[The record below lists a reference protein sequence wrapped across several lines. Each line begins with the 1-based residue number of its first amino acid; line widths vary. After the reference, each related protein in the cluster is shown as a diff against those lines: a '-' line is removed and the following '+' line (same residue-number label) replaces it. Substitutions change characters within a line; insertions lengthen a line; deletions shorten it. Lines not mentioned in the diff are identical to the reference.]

1 MADIR
6 LIDDAAGTRR
16 VSALVDEVWGA
27 STPLLGVELVRAIGH
42 AGGYVA
48 AAYVDDQIVG
58 ASLGFLATPPRRA
71 GAAQSRHRGPA
82 RACGRPDSA
91 GRSSCTSRRG
101 RPNEGCAWVTWT
113 FDPLV
118 RRNAWFNLRVLGA
131 EVQEYLVDF
140 YGPIDDSINA
150 RDESDRL
157 LVAWATTT
165 SPRDTQ
171 AARAGRRPGGR
182 RRGGDA
188 RRHRRPATHRSTQ
201 PPNAGGTGCATSSEA
216 RSPPAPASPA
226 SLVPA
231 SMSWRSA

>member
-6 LIDDAAGTRR
+6 LIDDAVGARR

-27 STPLLGVELVRAIGH
+27 STQLLGVELVRAIGH

-58 ASLGFLATPPRRA
+58 ASLGFLA
-71 GAAQSRHRGPA
+71 
-82 RACGRPDSA
+82 
-91 GRSSCTSRRG
+91 SRRG
-101 RPNEGCAWVTWT
+101 EPMLHSHVTGVLPRVRATGLGRALKLHQQAWAAERGLRWVTWT

-131 EVQEYLVDF
+131 EVQEYLIDF

-165 SPRDTQ
+165 VPRDTRRLEPE
-171 AARAGRRPGGR
+171 AVPAGAVAVATPDDIVALRRSDAGAAGRW
-182 RRGGDA
+182 
-188 RRHRRPATHRSTQ
+188 RHRLRDELGGALTAGARVATFTRSGEYVLERT
-201 PPNAGGTGCATSSEA
+201 
-216 RSPPAPASPA
+216 
-226 SLVPA
+226 
-231 SMSWRSA
+231 

>member
-6 LIDDAAGTRR
+6 LIDDAVGTRR

-27 STPLLGVELVRAIGH
+27 TTPLLGVELVRAIGH

-48 AAYVDDQIVG
+48 AAFVDDQIVG
-58 ASLGFLATPPRRA
+58 ASLGFLAT
-71 GAAQSRHRGPA
+71 HRGEPA
-82 RACGRPDSA
+82 LHSHVTGIVPSVRATGLGRELKLHQQA
-91 GRSSCTSRRG
+91 WAASRGLR
-101 RPNEGCAWVTWT
+101 WVTWT

-157 LVAWATTT
+157 FVAWATTT
-165 SPRDTQ
+165 SPRDTRHLEPDDVPPGAVAVATPDDIVALRRIDPP
-171 AARAGRRPGGR
+171 AAERW
-182 RRGGDA
+182 
-188 RRHRRPATHRSTQ
+188 RHRLRDELGGPLA
-201 PPNAGGTGCATSSEA
+201 AGAHVAGFTRDGEYILEVSE
-216 RSPPAPASPA
+216 
-226 SLVPA
+226 
-231 SMSWRSA
+231 